1 LSVRRLFGLA
11 SLVFGAAAFF
21 TRRDQSLG
29 YDELFTVWVSARPLV
44 DLIHQANLDGF
55 TPPAF
60 YVLVKLLSLA
70 GLSNENL
77 RILPVVF
84 AGLAAYLGLQAS
96 ERLFGPASRPIA
108 LLLIPGSAY
117 LFTFAHELR
126 PYSALL
132 CCGFFFIGQMGGPA
146 SEESDARAASA
157 AVIAT
162 LFSYLGIAMVALWL
176 LECRR
181 RAAWSRLVPV
191 ALLSVLLCAP
201 GLLKAFS
208 LAASGVDSQIV
219 WSAMRPALSTVFLGL
234 VPVPFD
240 ARIEFASLA
249 LLFSLLVGASCTKD
263 APALAFLTR
272 AFLAFTL
279 GLLALD
285 LFVPIG
291 FAPRYFALPM
301 SALLLLLTGAMTRLG
316 RAGFLLAAVVLGMN
330 GLALFCYLTVQPP
343 AREDW
348 RGALARIEERLGS
361 RGVLLAF
368 PFHHAA
374 VAAQAYAPRLVLG
387 GGYTS
392 RTGRLYWY
400 DPPAAFGG
408 YSFEGLRRMN
418 DGREVFARLGAAS
431 DLCVFTD
438 EPDASKTAVL
448 FDDFEALGRAEPF
461 DTGDPR
467 LRALCRSKG

>member
-1 LSVRRLFGLA
+1 
-11 SLVFGAAAFF
+11 
-21 TRRDQSLG
+21 
-29 YDELFTVWVSARPLV
+29 
-44 DLIHQANLDGF
+44 
-55 TPPAF
+55 
-60 YVLVKLLSLA
+60 
-70 GLSNENL
+70 
-77 RILPVVF
+77 
-84 AGLAAYLGLQAS
+84 
-96 ERLFGPASRPIA
+96 
-108 LLLIPGSAY
+108 
-117 LFTFAHELR
+117 
-126 PYSALL
+126 
-132 CCGFFFIGQMGGPA
+132 
-146 SEESDARAASA
+146 
-157 AVIAT
+157 
-162 LFSYLGIAMVALWL
+162 
-176 LECRR
+176 
-181 RAAWSRLVPV
+181 
-191 ALLSVLLCAP
+191 
-201 GLLKAFS
+201 
-208 LAASGVDSQIV
+208 
-219 WSAMRPALSTVFLGL
+219 
-234 VPVPFD
+234 
-240 ARIEFASLA
+240 
-249 LLFSLLVGASCTKD
+249 
-263 APALAFLTR
+263 
-272 AFLAFTL
+272 
-279 GLLALD
+279 
-285 LFVPIG
+285 
-291 FAPRYFALPM
+291 M